1 MITKNGNTLS
11 NDDKKLHEQLLQFQ
25 RLGLKEV
32 LYKGFTIPLNDIREK
47 LPNDTHKE
55 LSNNNSLSCE
65 TIVSENN
72 NTPKITQASDKRRK
86 KRRKLEETQKLKEEI
101 KELKEQGKT
110 YQEIADIKG
119 ISKPYVGRLLA
130 KKKPK

>member
-32 LYKGFTIPLNDIREK
+32 LYKGFTIPLNGIREK

-55 LSNNNSLSCE
+55 LSNNNSLNCE

-72 NTPKITQASDKRRK
+72 SAAKITQATVRRRK
-86 KRRKLEETQKLKEEI
+86 PKETQELKEEI
-101 KELKEQGKT
+101 EKLQKQGKT
-110 YQEIADIKG
+110 YQEIAEIKG
-119 ISKPYVGRLLA
+119 ISKPYVGKLLS
-130 KKKPK
+130 KNNTK

>member
-32 LYKGFTIPLNDIREK
+32 LYKGFTIPLNGIREK

-72 NTPKITQASDKRRK
+72 SAAKITQATVRRRK
-86 KRRKLEETQKLKEEI
+86 PKETQELKEEI
-101 KELKEQGKT
+101 EKLQKQGKT
-110 YQEIADIKG
+110 YQEIAEIKG
-119 ISKPYVGRLLA
+119 ISKPYVGKLLS
-130 KKKPK
+130 KNNTK